1 MSKNHRGTGIR
12 SLPAHGRA
20 TCPICGKTN
29 VKCLYEKE
37 VDGKTLNICK
47 VCNATLKN
55 KEKVA
60 ARAAKAAAP
69 AENQAVESQAEAPAA
84 EEPAQAAE

>member
-12 SLPAHGRA
+12 SLPSHGRA
-20 TCPICGKTN
+20 TCPICKKVG

-37 VDGKTLNICK
+37 IDGQTVNICK

-55 KEKVA
+55 QARVA
-60 ARAAKAAAP
+60 AKSAPVAAP
-69 AENQAVESQAEAPAA
+69 ASEEAAPAQDA
-84 EEPAQAAE
+84 E

>member
-20 TCPICGKTN
+20 TCPICKKTN

-37 VDGKTLNICK
+37 VDGQTLNICK

-55 KEKVA
+55 KERVD
-60 ARAAKAAAP
+60 AKAAAK
-69 AENQAVESQAEAPAA
+69 AAPAA
-84 EEPAQAAE
+84 EESAPAAE

>member
-20 TCPICGKTN
+20 TCPICKKDN

-37 VDGKTLNICK
+37 VDGQTVNICK

-55 KEKVA
+55 KERA
-60 ARAAKAAAP
+60 AAKAAPKA
-69 AENQAVESQAEAPAA
+69 APAA
-84 EEPAQAAE
+84 EESAPAAE

>member
-20 TCPICGKTN
+20 TCPICKKTN

-37 VDGKTLNICK
+37 VDGQTLNICK

-55 KEKVA
+55 KERV
-60 ARAAKAAAP
+60 AAKAAAK
-69 AENQAVESQAEAPAA
+69 AAPAA
-84 EEPAQAAE
+84 EESAPDAE